1 MAAGARKFKEQTFK
15 DAITL
20 LETSIAF
27 RSDLDYNTLPITFPG
42 LAKKRLVQ
50 IPWLEENYGM
60 TNKFYK
66 NSMTVKESTD
76 LSKEAKEKQQL
87 LLALSAAVPIY
98 LPAR

>member
-27 RSDLDYNTLPITFPG
+27 RSDLDYNTLPIT